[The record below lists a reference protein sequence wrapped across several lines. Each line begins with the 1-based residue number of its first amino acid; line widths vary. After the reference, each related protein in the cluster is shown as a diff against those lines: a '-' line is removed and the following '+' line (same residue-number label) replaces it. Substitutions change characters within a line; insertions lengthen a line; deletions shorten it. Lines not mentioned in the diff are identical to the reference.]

1 MIDQGEVMVLLFT
14 LKVRLHIVTKTVFAV
29 ISKVF
34 LLAFFFFLNLIQ
46 SLHRAPNKSDF
57 IKHINNLFTET
68 WVSDKEECYILG
80 DLNINLIL
88 DEKET
93 FSNKSYRTN
102 SQNLPHLTKDYL
114 NFFFSLEQLISIPI
128 TVTSKT
134 VALTDHVLSS
144 SSQKVSQ
151 CGVIEL
157 GISISDNDLAYSTR
171 KTTSLKPNKLNEIS
185 IRSMKNYTKEK
196 YLEQLW
202 KTDLPDYLNKTYQ
215 DFLFKLNKENDLL
228 CPIKIKIED

>member
-1 MIDQGEVMVLLFT
+1 M
-14 LKVRLHIVTKTVFAV
+14 
-29 ISKVF
+29 
-34 LLAFFFFLNLIQ
+34 
-46 SLHRAPNKSDF
+46 
-57 IKHINNLFTET
+57 
-68 WVSDKEECYILG
+68 
-80 DLNINLIL
+80 
-88 DEKET
+88 
-93 FSNKSYRTN
+93 
-102 SQNLPHLTKDYL
+102 PHLTKDYL

-196 YLEQLW
+196 YLEQL
-202 KTDLPDYLNKTYQ
+202 
-215 DFLFKLNKENDLL
+215 
-228 CPIKIKIED
+228 